1 MEQKNIR
8 AQLLEK
14 ALALPAAPGVYIM
27 RNSEGA
33 VIYVGKS
40 RKLCARVSQYFR
52 NGEKNRKTE
61 RMVAN
66 VVSFDTILVA
76 NEAEALTLE
85 NELIKQH
92 KPRFNIRLKDSKS
105 YPYIKITV
113 DEEYPRVLY
122 TREREADGAR
132 YFGPFPDQ
140 TAARTLLN
148 TLFKIIGVPECK
160 RVFPRDIGAQ
170 RPCIYRDMN
179 RCIAPCAGDVTPQV
193 YRTVIDEAISF
204 LSGNTAQ
211 VRRSLTER
219 MTEAAD
225 EERYEA
231 AARYRD
237 AINALDALK
246 QKQKVVGSPNDEFDI
261 VAAAGGELASV
272 VTVMSVRGGAI
283 ASKEDFVFSGEEIF
297 DCGELTSFVLD
308 YYTMRGCPQHILVN
322 TEENPEDVSACAQLL
337 SGICG
342 HKVNITVPKKG
353 TKHDL
358 CVMAR
363 KNAEDKLRET
373 LRTTE
378 ADNAALVRLA
388 VLLGLEVVPDRIE
401 AYDISNYGNEQ
412 IYGAMVCA
420 VNGKFSRADYRVFRC
435 EDGQDDYAC
444 MKSVVYRRLS
454 HNKTAGDSAMPV
466 VPDLILIDGGAAHV
480 HAAREAAREAEVYL
494 PIIGMVK
501 DEHHKTRALTD
512 GESEIGI
519 ARETA
524 VYRLI
529 YRIQEEVHRFAISKS
544 GGGKRKTLKRSSLE
558 DINGIGKT
566 KAKRLLEYFGG
577 LQGVKKATLE
587 ELIASNIGITAASA
601 VRLYFHPEDEEQEK

>member
-1 MEQKNIR
+1 M
-8 AQLLEK
+8 
-14 ALALPAAPGVYIM
+14 
-27 RNSEGA
+27 
-33 VIYVGKS
+33 
-40 RKLCARVSQYFR
+40 
-52 NGEKNRKTE
+52 
-61 RMVAN
+61 
-66 VVSFDTILVA
+66 A

-113 DEEYPRVLY
+113 NEEYPRVLY
-122 TREREADGAR
+122 TRERDADGAR

-140 TAARTLLN
+140 TAARNLLN
-148 TLFKIIGVPECK
+148 TLYKVIGVPECK
-160 RVFPRDIGAQ
+160 RVFPRDIGVK

-179 RCIAPCAGDVTPQV
+179 RCIAPCAGDVPPQA
-193 YRTVIDEAISF
+193 YRTVIDEAVSF

-211 VRRSLTER
+211 VRRSLTEK
-219 MTEAAD
+219 MAEAAE

-237 AINALDALK
+237 AIHSLDALK
-246 QKQKVVGSPNDEFDI
+246 QKQKVVGSPDDEFDI

-272 VTVMSVRGGAI
+272 VTVMCVRGGAI

-297 DCGELTSFVLD
+297 DHTELTSFVLD
-308 YYTMRGCPQHILVN
+308 YYTMRGCPAHILLFTDEDTGDVN
-322 TEENPEDVSACAQLL
+322 ACSELL

-342 HKVNITVPKKG
+342 HKVSISIPKRG
-353 TKHDL
+353 AKHDL
-358 CVMAR
+358 CIMAQ

-373 LRTTE
+373 VRTQE

-412 IYGAMVCA
+412 IYGAMICA

-444 MKSVVYRRLS
+444 MKSVIYRRLS
-454 HNKTAGDSAMPV
+454 HNKSTGDGAMPTL
-466 VPDLILIDGGAAHV
+466 PDLILIDGGAAHV
-480 HAAREAAREAEVYL
+480 NAAREAAREAGVDV
-494 PIIGMVK
+494 PMIGMVK

-512 GESEIGI
+512 GECEIGI

-544 GGGKRKTLKRSSLE
+544 GGGKRKSLRRSSLE

-587 ELIASNIGITAASA
+587 ELIASDIGITAASA
-601 VRLYFHPEDEEQEK
+601 VRLYFHPEDEEQERI